1 MTQPILY
8 DYWRSSACYRV
19 RIALNLKGVA
29 YEVAPVNLLADEQ
42 MADAY
47 KDENP
52 QGLVP
57 ALAIGGRVLT
67 QSLAIVEWLDATYAE
82 PKLIPADPDD
92 RAHVMAMALAI
103 ACDIHPVNNLRVL
116 KYLARLGIEP
126 ASLAEC
132 VRSFDTDALDADA
145 LAGIGVDLDA
155 VRSQVEATF
164 GAGALDTTAARPGRR
179 ARSGGRRG
187 HIPFDPAAKKMLELA
202 LRESIRFSSKGIDT
216 GHLLL
221 AAARTDGTT
230 AQRALAW
237 FGHDRRAVEA
247 AVVATWAEGV
257 PE

>member
-1 MTQPILY
+1 MT
-8 DYWRSSACYRV
+8 
-19 RIALNLKGVA
+19 K
-29 YEVAPVNLLADEQ
+29 
-42 MADAY
+42 
-47 KDENP
+47 
-52 QGLVP
+52 LV
-57 ALAIGGRVLT
+57 LFDIDGTLVLT
-67 QSLAIVEWLDATYAE
+67 G
-82 PKLIPADPDD
+82 
-92 RAHVMAMALAI
+92 R
-103 ACDIHPVNNLRVL
+103 
-116 KYLARLGIEP
+116 
-126 ASLAEC
+126 
-132 VRSFDTDALDADA
+132 
-145 LAGIGVDLDA
+145 AGIRAMNRACEEVLGH
-155 VRSQVEATF
+155 
-164 GAGALDTTAARPGRR
+164 AGALDTTAARPGRR

>member
-29 YEVAPVNLLADEQ
+29 YEAAPVNLLADEQ

-82 PKLIPADPDD
+82 PKLIPADPDE

-116 KYLARLGIEP
+116 KYLARLGIDQGARDEWYRHWIAEGFAGLEALAAP
-126 ASLAEC
+126 RAGRFLFGDAPSLADICLVPQMYNARRLETPLDAYPTLL
-132 VRSFDTDALDADA
+132 RADAAATALDA
-145 LAGIGVDLDA
+145 
-155 VRSQVEATF
+155 F
-164 GAGALDTTAARPGRR
+164 AAAQPDRV
-179 ARSGGRRG
+179 A
-187 HIPFDPAAKKMLELA
+187 PAAA
-202 LRESIRFSSKGIDT
+202 KG
-216 GHLLL
+216 
-221 AAARTDGTT
+221 
-230 AQRALAW
+230 
-237 FGHDRRAVEA
+237 
-247 AVVATWAEGV
+247 
-257 PE
+257 